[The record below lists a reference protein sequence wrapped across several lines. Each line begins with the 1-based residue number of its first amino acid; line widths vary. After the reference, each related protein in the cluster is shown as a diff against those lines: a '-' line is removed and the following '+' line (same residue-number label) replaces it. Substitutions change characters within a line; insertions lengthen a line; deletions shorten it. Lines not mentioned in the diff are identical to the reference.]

1 MADTLANRHF
11 HFIAIGGVGM
21 SAIAIYLSEK
31 GIRVSGSDIQES
43 KYTDKLKKLGVS
55 VTVPHNKDLIQEEMT
70 IVCSSAIH
78 SDNEELKRAKELNL
92 EILHRSDVLAMI
104 GNSYT
109 DNGGKFFGF
118 SGSHGKTTT
127 SGLCSYVLEK
137 GKMKPSFIVG
147 GIINDLGY
155 NAQYGSDNYFS
166 AELDESDGTIVKYYP
181 NYLVVN
187 NLEEDHLDFYK
198 NGLIDELKTFKQ
210 VIDNLKPNSK
220 VIINN
225 DSEGCRELMEYCKS
239 ANYITFGLN
248 NADYCAKNIV
258 LNENGISFDVVYKGE
273 TKDRLE
279 LCLKGKHNV
288 YNALSV
294 YAALREAN
302 IETKPLLEHF
312 KTFSGMGRRYQFV
325 TEFNNIKIYDDYA
338 HHPSEIKTTL
348 ESAKGTTKN
357 RLVVIFQPHRY
368 SRLQGLWNDFLSAF
382 DSADKLILTDVFSA
396 GEEKIEGINSEELIK
411 DMKHKNSSYFGGT
424 LEEIAPKVLTQLKP
438 NDIVITMGAGS
449 ITKLGRLIE
458 EQSKIKV

>member
-1 MADTLANRHF
+1 
-11 HFIAIGGVGM
+11 M
-21 SAIAIYLSEK
+21 SAIAIYLCEK
-31 GIRVSGSDIQES
+31 GIKVSGSDIQES
-43 KYTDKLKKLGVS
+43 KYTDKLKKLGVKVS
-55 VTVPHNKDLIQEEMT
+55 VPHDSGLIQEGMT

-78 SDNEELKRAKELNL
+78 EDNVELKRAKELNL

-137 GKMKPSFIVG
+137 GNLKPSFIVG

-181 NYLVVN
+181 NIFVVN

-220 VIINN
+220 VLINN
-225 DSEGCRELMEYCKS
+225 DSDGCRQLTDYCKG

-248 NADYCAKNIV
+248 SADYTARNIL
-258 LNENGISFDVVYKGE
+258 LNENGISFDIEHHGE
-273 TKDRLE
+273 ITDTIE
-279 LCLKGKHNV
+279 MSLKGKHNV

-294 YAALREAN
+294 YAALKEAN
-302 IETKPLLEHF
+302 VDTKPLLEHF

-348 ESAKGTTKN
+348 ESAKQSTKN

-368 SRLQGLWNDFLSAF
+368 SRLKGLWSDFLSAF
-382 DSADKLILTDVFSA
+382 ESADKLILTDVFSA
-396 GEEKIEGINSEELIK
+396 GEEKIDGINSENLIK
-411 DMKHKNSSYFGGT
+411 DMNHKDALYLGGS

-449 ITKLGRLIE
+449 ITKLGSLIE